1 MVTPV
6 LVEGEKGEARARPG
20 STGEVVLVLHSV
32 QGLEAGVTV
41 QYSTW
46 QYSTWQ
52 YSVNAGAGVEG
63 HGAA

>member
-1 MVTPV
+1 M

-41 QYSTW
+41 QYST
-46 QYSTWQ
+46 
-52 YSVNAGAGVEG
+52 A
-63 HGAA
+63 

>member
-1 MVTPV
+1 M

-41 QYSTW
+41 QYSTVHGITV
-46 QYSTWQ
+46 QYSTVQ
-52 YSVNAGAGVEG
+52 YLTVQ
-63 HGAA
+63 